1 MKCTAMF
8 DNLCSCEFAVQY
20 PTCLEDLVLA
30 TNGLDIN
37 LAVDLAVLA
46 AMPIAPKL
54 RSIYK
59 KE

>member
-1 MKCTAMF
+1 MKF

-30 TNGLDIN
+30 INGLDIN
-37 LAVDLAVLA
+37 LAVDLAILA

-54 RSIYK
+54 RSVYT